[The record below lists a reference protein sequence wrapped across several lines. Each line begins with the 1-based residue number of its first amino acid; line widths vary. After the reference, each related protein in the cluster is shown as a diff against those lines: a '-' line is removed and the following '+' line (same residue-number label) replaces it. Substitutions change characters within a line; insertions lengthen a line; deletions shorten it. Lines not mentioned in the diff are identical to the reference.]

1 MIRFAQR
8 VPAILLWALLLA
20 PAAAPAQEA
29 LLRPDMRAVPWAD
42 FVRLAGPYL
51 DRTVILE
58 SPDPSPPV
66 TLYSAG
72 PLDAAS
78 LRAVVLALA
87 RAMAA
92 EVSDDGTTLTLRHG
106 NAPGLAV
113 YRTPPW
119 LSLDKALSLAEAL
132 RSPQGRAQAAAEAS
146 AVVLAD
152 EPGRAAWVVE
162 VLRKAGMLERE
173 LDTGLVRLER
183 LAPAT
188 AVERLDA
195 FYWNLYVQGRVR
207 HAPILLALEPAG
219 CVLVAASP
227 ELLRDAEKT
236 LRDMDR

>member
-1 MIRFAQR
+1 MIRSARR
-8 VPAILLWALLLA
+8 VLAVLLWALLLA
-20 PAAAPAQEA
+20 PVAAPAQEV

-72 PLDAAS
+72 PLDAAA

-87 RAMAA
+87 RAMRA
-92 EVSDDGTTLTLRHG
+92 EVADDGTTLTLRHG
-106 NAPGLAV
+106 SAPGLAV
-113 YRTPPW
+113 YRAPSW
-119 LSLDKALSLAEAL
+119 LGLDKALALAEAL